1 MVDFQ
6 ETSSRE
12 VKVRYDRIFPLKD
25 ASSYPGSSTLDM
37 VFFVPRERVPL
48 RLWLRTDAER
58 PEVAIDDEVFLP
70 RATYDGPPRWID
82 LGVTEKLGGFGQLRV
97 RGMSPVEAEE
107 SYLVV
112 TARVDEVLSG
122 SLEDVERL
130 LWGISR
136 REAGRTTIA
145 PSRVTVGEPVRFTV
159 RYEASKK
166 GLPPGSY
173 LRFAV

>member
-1 MVDFQ
+1 M
-6 ETSSRE
+6 
-12 VKVRYDRIFPLKD
+12 
-25 ASSYPGSSTLDM
+25 DM

-122 SLEDVERL
+122 SLVKPDL
-130 LWGISR
+130 G
-136 REAGRTTIA
+136 EAGREVLSSERRTARGAT
-145 PSRVTVGEPVRFTV
+145 RRTWC
-159 RYEASKK
+159 KK
-166 GLPPGSY
+166 SPCPP
-173 LRFAV
+173 